1 MSIRV
6 MKLVLFA
13 LVLLS
18 SAVSS
23 NCEVIEIIYQE
34 KECKILIKLIM
45 QPT

>member
-23 NCEVIEIIYQE
+23 YCYYVVYYDN
-34 KECKILIKLIM
+34 ECKILNKLIM